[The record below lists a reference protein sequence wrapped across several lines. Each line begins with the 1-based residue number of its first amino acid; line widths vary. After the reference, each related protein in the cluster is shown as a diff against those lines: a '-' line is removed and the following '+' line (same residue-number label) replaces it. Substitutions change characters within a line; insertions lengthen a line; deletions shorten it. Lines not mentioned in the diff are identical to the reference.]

1 MKFIKSTTFDYFDNF
16 FDSET
21 KIIAKEN
28 AIYNEPFK
36 KISKN
41 NFNNID
47 LSNKKILNLVSDDKK
62 IFIKIFAP
70 FSHAVIDS
78 LGLFFYK
85 YSKYPDST
93 FIFDV
98 THPSKVGWHHT
109 KNMVN
114 FLKIFCND
122 NNIKYEIVDFYEID
136 FLIINNDNSESDNS
150 MLCNHINIE
159 NMFIFLYQYFKN
171 NLEDF
176 DTNKKVYVSRK
187 KHDSVLSA
195 GFEDLEEFQYISN
208 KDREKIKFLNDKR
221 IDDETKLEQF
231 FKSNGFEIV
240 FPEDFTTF
248 EDQFKYFYNV
258 KTLVAISGASLTN
271 MIFMKPNKNVVE
283 IMTEHTM
290 FGLNYIKNEL
300 KHELFTEL
308 HFQIGRAHV

>member
-159 NMFIFLYQYFKN
+159 NMFIFLYQY
-171 NLEDF
+171 
-176 DTNKKVYVSRK
+176 
-187 KHDSVLSA
+187 
-195 GFEDLEEFQYISN
+195 
-208 KDREKIKFLNDKR
+208 
-221 IDDETKLEQF
+221 
-231 FKSNGFEIV
+231 
-240 FPEDFTTF
+240 
-248 EDQFKYFYNV
+248 
-258 KTLVAISGASLTN
+258 
-271 MIFMKPNKNVVE
+271 
-283 IMTEHTM
+283 
-290 FGLNYIKNEL
+290 
-300 KHELFTEL
+300 
-308 HFQIGRAHV
+308 